1 MSRWALAWRLRAGVL
16 FLVLVRTPTFRLCS
30 NERQPKNQHN
40 LAYKPHI
47 RRCKRYF
54 AGIAARAGRW
64 HNKTARRSARREV
77 ERATGIEPASEA
89 WEASILPMN
98 YARNSSSQ
106 RNRPVDHSL
115 TADGRA
121 TGASRPTIRHAPA
134 ESFWPRAPQADPPLT
149 VERQVQRAHPPTC
162 QRFRHQGRQSPAVRM
177 RPPNRFGRAPRT
189 SAHRSLSSAG
199 FSAPIRPRA
208 ARPSRRVPSRDHPFP
223 SGGARRGYTEGRV
236 TDWRAHASS
245 RGGSSHR

>member
-1 MSRWALAWRLRAGVL
+1 MSPACRGSMVVIPPFGGGCAGHCAQTADHLDEKCRKWGVVGEVDYALSRWALTWRLRAGVL
-16 FLVLVRTPTFRLCS
+16 FLAMVRTP
-30 NERQPKNQHN
+30 
-40 LAYKPHI
+40 PHI

-54 AGIAARAGRW
+54 TGIAARAGRW

-134 ESFWPRAPQADPPLT
+134 ESFWPRAPQAGPPLT
-149 VERQVQRAHPPTC
+149 VERQIQRAHPPA
-162 QRFRHQGRQSPAVRM
+162 RRSPH
-177 RPPNRFGRAPRT
+177 PPSPCPR
-189 SAHRSLSSAG
+189 SSA
-199 FSAPIRPRA
+199 PVRRCP
-208 ARPSRRVPSRDHPFP
+208 ARIH
-223 SGGARRGYTEGRV
+223 
-236 TDWRAHASS
+236 
-245 RGGSSHR
+245 

>member
-1 MSRWALAWRLRAGVL
+1 MRRATTDFASRISHPPIQADSNPDLTAEYQSKTGIKPTRPGQPRTQVTTSP
-16 FLVLVRTPTFRLCS
+16 TPTFRLCS

-98 YARNSSSQ
+98 YARNSSSR

-134 ESFWPRAPQADPPLT
+134 ESFWPRAPQAGPPLT
-149 VERQVQRAHPPTC
+149 VERQVQRAHPPA
-162 QRFRHQGRQSPAVRM
+162 RRSPHPPSPCP
-177 RPPNRFGRAPRT
+177 RP
-189 SAHRSLSSAG
+189 
-199 FSAPIRPRA
+199 SAPVRRCP
-208 ARPSRRVPSRDHPFP
+208 ARIH
-223 SGGARRGYTEGRV
+223 
-236 TDWRAHASS
+236 
-245 RGGSSHR
+245 

>member
-1 MSRWALAWRLRAGVL
+1 M
-16 FLVLVRTPTFRLCS
+16 
-30 NERQPKNQHN
+30 
-40 LAYKPHI
+40 
-47 RRCKRYF
+47 
-54 AGIAARAGRW
+54 
-64 HNKTARRSARREV
+64 

-98 YARNSSSQ
+98 YARNSSSR

-134 ESFWPRAPQADPPLT
+134 ESFWPRAPQASPPLT
-149 VERQVQRAHPPTC
+149 VERQIQRAHPPTC
-162 QRFRHQGRQSPAVRM
+162 QRFRHQG
-177 RPPNRFGRAPRT
+177 PPVARRAQVPVGRGRAPRKP
-189 SAHRSLSSAG
+189 ARRSLSSAR
-199 FSAPIRPRA
+199 SSVLTRPRA
-208 ARPSRRVPSRDHPFP
+208 ARPSRRVPARDRPLP

>member
-1 MSRWALAWRLRAGVL
+1 MDSALSRWALAWRLRAGVL

-115 TADGRA
+115 TADERA

-134 ESFWPRAPQADPPLT
+134 ESFWPRAPQAGPPLT
-149 VERQVQRAHPPTC
+149 VERQVQRAHPPA
-162 QRFRHQGRQSPAVRM
+162 RRSPLPPSPCL
-177 RPPNRFGRAPRT
+177 RP
-189 SAHRSLSSAG
+189 
-199 FSAPIRPRA
+199 SAPVRRCP
-208 ARPSRRVPSRDHPFP
+208 ARIH
-223 SGGARRGYTEGRV
+223 
-236 TDWRAHASS
+236 
-245 RGGSSHR
+245 